1 VLIISLFLPWFDF
14 FIFSFSLIGMP
25 EMISDLSTFLGEGM
39 TDISFK
45 IQLAVYIG
53 YVYIVLAA
61 AGLYFNYTGDI
72 QKSKLFYYS
81 MIGYF
86 ALVLLI
92 NMSDISGGLG
102 DKERGAPSIFDLL
115 GMGFYVFIASYI
127 GNLKYL
133 KEESQSEIIEE

>member
-1 VLIISLFLPWFDF
+1 MLIISLFLPWFDY
-14 FIFSFSLIGMP
+14 FIFSASLIGIP
-25 EMISDLSTFLGEGM
+25 EMISNLSTFFGEGM
-39 TDISFK
+39 DDISFK

-102 DKERGAPSIFDLL
+102 DKEGGGPSIFDLL
-115 GMGFYVFIASYI
+115 GIGFYIFIASFI
-127 GNLKYL
+127 ANLKYL
-133 KEESQSEIIEE
+133 KE

>member
-1 VLIISLFLPWFDF
+1 
-14 FIFSFSLIGMP
+14 MP

-102 DKERGAPSIFDLL
+102 DKEGGGPSIFDLL
-115 GMGFYVFIASYI
+115 GIGFYIFIASFI
-127 GNLKYL
+127 ANLKYL
-133 KEESQSEIIEE
+133 KE